1 MTTVISAIPA
11 AIDALIATF
20 TAAGVQVID
29 GQGATDDS
37 AKAVVFVGIVDPDS
51 EGLEDAATSDQ
62 TWAWLGHVQRDE
74 NVSIHCL
81 ASAWTGDDN
90 PKVARDNAFAM
101 VRTLSDA
108 ITVDP
113 TLGGAVLA
121 VNAIDGLSYRSLR
134 GPDGCRADIPFTVTC
149 RARLS

>member
-1 MTTVISAIPA
+1 
-11 AIDALIATF
+11 
-20 TAAGVQVID
+20 
-29 GQGATDDS
+29 
-37 AKAVVFVGIVDPDS
+37 
-51 EGLEDAATSDQ
+51 
-62 TWAWLGHVQRDE
+62 
-74 NVSIHCL
+74 VSIHCL